1 MQKEIPSVLYKYR
14 DWSDSN
20 HRKLLT
26 ARELWFSSPKGFN
39 DPFDTK
45 LRVSYDNLSDQE
57 MRLMLYKK
65 LRVHAPAMSGEAV
78 RNQVEKRL
86 VELRNPVLLKQLHDV
101 NYEQAADFFGFV
113 SLAEEATTI
122 LLWSHYARSH
132 AGFVIG
138 FNTRELEQDVGGE
151 FTHVSYQPTYPAILP
166 GLGGEDDMREMM
178 EVLNTKA
185 APWAYEKE
193 VRITKPGA
201 SNKAMKFRPESVAQI
216 IIGCNTSADHRQE
229 IVKAAQHF
237 PQASVLQAVISE
249 NAFAVD
255 LHPLQ

>member
-1 MQKEIPSVLYKYR
+1 
-14 DWSDSN
+14 
-20 HRKLLT
+20 
-26 ARELWFSSPKGFN
+26 
-39 DPFDTK
+39 
-45 LRVSYDNLSDQE
+45 
-57 MRLMLYKK
+57 
-65 LRVHAPAMSGEAV
+65 
-78 RNQVEKRL
+78 
-86 VELRNPVLLKQLHDV
+86 
-101 NYEQAADFFGFV
+101 
-113 SLAEEATTI
+113 
-122 LLWSHYARSH
+122 
-132 AGFVIG
+132 
-138 FNTRELEQDVGGE
+138 
-151 FTHVSYQPTYPAILP
+151 
-166 GLGGEDDMREMM
+166 MREMM

-255 LHPLQ
+255 LHPL